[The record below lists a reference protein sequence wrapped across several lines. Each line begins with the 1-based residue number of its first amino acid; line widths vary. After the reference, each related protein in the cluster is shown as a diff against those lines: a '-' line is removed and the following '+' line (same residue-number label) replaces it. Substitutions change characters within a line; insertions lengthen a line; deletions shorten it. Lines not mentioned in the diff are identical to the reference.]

1 MWRPCTYMVKRDEG
15 KATPSNE
22 YIICFKFFD
31 FFAYQVIKKI
41 DDNIREDL
49 VHNSLLVKQ
58 MFQLSREVRIP

>member
-31 FFAYQVIKKI
+31 FFAYQVIKK
-41 DDNIREDL
+41 NR
-49 VHNSLLVKQ
+49 
-58 MFQLSREVRIP
+58 